1 MSLRTS
7 VHSSTGT
14 LNGVVAGSTTGMST
28 VFLGQSYKKVAHLS
42 ALVVVDVETNTMTL
56 SAKWQVS
63 NDASTWYDVANGSQN
78 AAAVVLGTG
87 TGGDDASIT
96 KVIPVSSDS
105 IYGWK
110 FARLALVN
118 GVADGNTADTYT
130 VSYSYRQLTGA
141 EAAR

>member
-14 LNGVVAGSTTGMST
+14 LDGATAGTTTGGT
-28 VFLGQSYKKVAHLS
+28 AVFLGQSYKKVAHLS
-42 ALVVVDVETNTMTL
+42 ALVVLDVETDTITV

-63 NDASTWYDVANGSQN
+63 NDKSTWYDVANGSQN

-87 TGGDDASIT
+87 TAGADASIT
-96 KVIPVSSDS
+96 KVVPVSSDS
-105 IYGWK
+105 VYGWK

-118 GVADGNTADTYT
+118 GVTTGTTNDTYT
-130 VSYSYRQLTGA
+130 ISYSYRQLTGA
-141 EAAR
+141 DAVA